1 MQLLPHTIA
10 AILILMIK
18 RLRSRRWLAL
28 SQVLGLMAAVAL
40 AVAVPVYADAI
51 NYDIL
56 SSSLTESSS
65 QIRRQPFDFV
75 FRYIGSWYGAITPQ
89 QYEPLDQYLSRQAA
103 QQIGLPLQQLT
114 RYAAT
119 ANLQLYPAAEVLN
132 PQARLDLVKIAF
144 LDGVFEQA
152 QLVEGRLPR
161 PLEESGNVIEALV
174 SLDLA
179 NELGLQ
185 VGQDYALFNQATASN
200 AAFRHD
206 VRISGFWLAA
216 NPQDELWALYPAESF
231 RKKLLIREEG
241 FWSLVDGL
249 PSGLDEATWRLTL
262 DGSQVTSS
270 QVSRL
275 LTHIDVLENRVNA
288 ILPNAALETSPASAM
303 RQYRQAVRSL
313 SGSLFAFSIPVL
325 GLVLFFL
332 ALISNLFVR
341 SQRNEIAVLRSRG
354 ASRLWIIGIY
364 AIEWALLGLV
374 SLIPGI
380 LLGNLLAGL
389 MSKTSSFLEFSR
401 QAASALQI
409 SSRAAGVGL
418 LAVLV
423 GIGFCLL
430 PVWKYGNDTIISYK
444 QELVRQK
451 RTPFW
456 MRYYLDLICLLPA
469 AYGLYTLQARGR
481 LAILGRNLGS
491 SDPYQNPL
499 LFLLPALMTLGLS
512 LLVLRILPFLFNL
525 LASLSARLRGVS
537 LVYVLRHFARSGN
550 AYQSVLL
557 LILITFGLAAFTSSM
572 AFSLDRTVEDSI
584 RYTNGAAL
592 NLVEGGEFISTK
604 PNDQAAESSSS
615 SSTGSEGYWNFLPVS
630 DHLSLPGVQAAT
642 RVGKYETG
650 LQSGGRSV
658 NGQLIGIDRAD
669 FGQTAFFREDFA
681 AESLNGLLNRL
692 ASSPDAVL
700 VDQNT
705 WERFN
710 LEVGSTLDAR
720 VVISG
725 TVFPTSFTVA
735 GVFERF
741 PTWKSDGQKA
751 LLVANLDYLFET
763 WGMLQ
768 PYEVW
773 LNTAATA
780 STDEIVGGI
789 NRLGVSVVRVRDT
802 QADIN
807 QALITPARQ
816 GVLGMLS
823 IGFLASSA
831 LTVIGFCLF
840 AVFSYRE
847 RFIQLGVLRA
857 IGLSIAQMRTS
868 LGLELAGLIVLGVSC
883 GSGIG
888 MFIAILFIPY
898 LPVST
903 GTGVEILPQITQ
915 IAWSKMI
922 LVYLLFSLV
931 LLLGLVLLVYF
942 LRKIKIFQAIKL
954 GETL

>member
-1 MQLLPHTIA
+1 MVSH
-10 AILILMIK
+10 LIKFSLK
-18 RLRSRRWLAL
+18 RLRTHRWLAL

-40 AVAVPVYADAI
+40 VVAVPMYADAI

-65 QIRRQPFDFV
+65 QTRRQPFDFV
-75 FRYIGSWYGAITPQ
+75 FRYIGSWYGAISPQ
-89 QYEPLDQYLSRQAA
+89 QYEPLDQYLSQQASRQV
-103 QQIGLPLQQLT
+103 GLPSQQLT

-119 ANLQLYPAAEVLN
+119 ANLQLYPGAQVLS
-132 PQARLDLVKIAF
+132 PQARLDLVKVAF
-144 LDGVFEQA
+144 LDGVFGQV
-152 QLVEGRLPR
+152 QLVEGNLPR
-161 PLEESGNVIEALV
+161 SLEESGNVIEALV

-185 VGQDYALFNQATASN
+185 VGQDYALFNPATASN
-200 AAFRHD
+200 AAFRQD
-206 VRISGFWLAA
+206 VRISGLWVAGDPK
-216 NPQDELWALYPAESF
+216 NELWALYPAESF
-231 RKKLLIREEG
+231 RKKLLILEEG

-262 DGSQVTSS
+262 DGNQVNSS

-275 LTHIDVLENRVNA
+275 LTRIDVLENRVNA
-288 ILPNAALETSPASAM
+288 MLPNTDLETSPAPAM
-303 RQYRQAVRSL
+303 RQYQQSVRSL

-354 ASRLWIIGIY
+354 ASRLWIVGIY

-380 LLGNLLAGL
+380 LLGNFLAGL

-401 QAASALQI
+401 PTATFLQI
-409 SSRAAGVGL
+409 NSRDAGIGL
-418 LAVLV
+418 LALVV

-430 PVWKYGNDTIISYK
+430 PVWKYGRDTIISYK
-444 QELVRQK
+444 LERARQK
-451 RTPFW
+451 QTPFW
-456 MRYYLDLICLLPA
+456 MRYYLDLACLLPSL
-469 AYGLYTLQARGR
+469 YGLYTLQVRGR
-481 LAILGRNLGS
+481 LAILGKNLGS
-491 SDPYQNPL
+491 NDPYQNPL
-499 LFLLPALMTLGLS
+499 LFLLPALMILGLS

-525 LASLSARLRGVS
+525 LASLSARLRGVA
-537 LVYVLRHFARSGN
+537 LLYVLRHYARSGN

-592 NLVEGGEFISTK
+592 NLVEGGEFISTES
-604 PNDQAAESSSS
+604 NEQAAESNSSS
-615 SSTGSEGYWNFLPVS
+615 SSGSEGYWNFLPVS
-630 DHLSLPGVQAAT
+630 DHLSLPGVLSAT
-642 RVGKYETG
+642 RVGIYEAG
-650 LQSGGRSV
+650 FQSGNRSA
-658 NGQLIGIDRAD
+658 NGNLMGIDRAS
-669 FGQTAFFREDFA
+669 FGQTAFFRSDFA
-681 AESLNGLLNRL
+681 TEPLNGLLNRL
-692 ASSPDAVL
+692 ASTPDAIL
-700 VDQNT
+700 VDQTT

-710 LEVGSTLDAR
+710 LEVGSTLDVR
-720 VVISG
+720 VTINQ
-725 TVFPTSFTVA
+725 TVFPTSFIVA
-735 GVFERF
+735 GVFTRF
-741 PTWKSDGQKA
+741 PTWASESQKA
-751 LLVANLDYLFET
+751 LFVANLDYLFET

-773 LNTAATA
+773 LNTSPTA
-780 STDEIVGGI
+780 NTQEIVRGI
-789 NRLGVSVVRVRDT
+789 NNLGVSVVRVRDT
-802 QADIN
+802 RADID

-847 RFIQLGVLRA
+847 RFIQMGVLRA
-857 IGLSIAQMRTS
+857 IGLSISQMRNS
-868 LGLELAGLIVLGVSC
+868 LGLELAGLIILGVAS

-888 MFIAILFIPY
+888 MFIATLFIPY

-915 IAWSKMI
+915 IAWSKMV
-922 LVYLLFSLV
+922 LVYLLFSCV
-931 LLLGLVLLVYF
+931 LLLGLAMLVFF